1 MGLIMNLHVIL
12 CKNENFS
19 ISFKFSKY
27 LTRVRSF
34 PVILCLFTSPY
45 LMSSYSCHLCSIHAD
60 VILCSTVQISE
71 FLPVMCHWSSYLLS
85 LDFTLLIY
93 KMGIIQPSLL
103 GVLWGINKK
112 TYVLHLDKCLEL
124 NKIIIFIQYWF
135 SFLYHNFLCW
145 YDFFLL
151 LRVCICFCVSVFIS
165 YSILSH

>member
-1 MGLIMNLHVIL
+1 MLICPFLPLKKRWFSICFLFCLFLIKCSSCLGLGVIHSNPILLEVSLEILLCIFNKNMGLIMNLHVIL

-93 KMGIIQPSLL
+93 KMGII
-103 GVLWGINKK
+103 
-112 TYVLHLDKCLEL
+112 
-124 NKIIIFIQYWF
+124 
-135 SFLYHNFLCW
+135 
-145 YDFFLL
+145 
-151 LRVCICFCVSVFIS
+151 
-165 YSILSH
+165 